1 VSINGANRL
10 GSNSLPECLVFG
22 RRAGTAA
29 AEFARTHREG
39 EAAAVRSQGDDER
52 RRLERAREGSRT
64 GERIADL
71 REEMQHTLEGAAGI
85 YRSGDVLAKAVDTLA
100 DLRERAENAC
110 VDDTSTAFNTELI
123 TLQELHAMLE
133 VAQTV
138 VACALNREESRG
150 AHQRT
155 DFETRDDANFLAHS
169 LVHRA
174 PDGTPSVTLLP
185 VTITRWPPGER
196 VYGRD

>member
-1 VSINGANRL
+1 
-10 GSNSLPECLVFG
+10 
-22 RRAGTAA
+22 
-29 AEFARTHREG
+29 REG
-39 EAAAVRSQGDDER
+39 
-52 RRLERAREGSRT
+52 RAHGK
-64 GERIADL
+64 RIADL

-85 YRSGDVLAKAVDTLA
+85 YRGGDVLAKAADTLA
-100 DLRERAENAC
+100 GLCERALETR

-123 TLQELHAMLE
+123 NLLELRAMLD
-133 VAQTV
+133 VARTI
-138 VACALNREESRG
+138 VACALNRQESRG

-155 DFETRDDANFLAHS
+155 DFPARDDGAYLAHS

-174 PDGTPSVTLLP
+174 PDGTPSVGLLP